1 MNKTALEIDP
11 STIARYGAGGALVG
25 GSAASL
31 VNLVHHINMLRAE
44 RKRRQQPQDTDE
56 NTIVITLPKKAQAQG
71 NVPGCDDVMGIGG
84 GGACTSVKDRQSP
97 SQGDYILNGARQQ
110 SRAQGTGKFGPQ
122 LTHKRAGQG
131 WPTLTAAW
139 LSALGGG
146 VGGAAVANKL
156 YQAYRERQLKAEL
169 EAAKQEYMEALS
181 GGQVKASSFLDDL
194 TGQEKQGEGFGTLNY
209 PLAAVA
215 LMTVLGGGAT
225 GYITKRILDEKFKEV
240 EDKSLDVPK
249 VKRIVFRS
257 APETDP
263 EKLASAEDID
273 CVKAGLMVMMDRVSG
288 TTNFTSQAKQA
299 CADAGTTPEALV
311 KLAEDWDVLEG
322 FLKSQPKLQNA
333 VAGIANDYMT
343 KNPVMRY
350 ANKLMLK
357 TPMGQAHARK
367 LLFKKL
373 TEMRQGMA
381 SGAGKAMAYGRD
393 FMSRV
398 PTLGAGGL
406 PLPTQPLF
414 KAGQADPAVALGTG
428 LGTSML
434 TASGFGALK
443 SMLADKG
450 MSETDLANAIIAAQ
464 EDAKERKAMA
474 DTKVKDTVAVEAKDP
489 AAAAYVSK
497 NSKKLQGVIRRLALE
512 GQL

>member
-25 GSAASL
+25 AGAASL
-31 VNLVHHINMLRAE
+31 VNLVHHINMLRAD
-44 RKRRQQPQDTDE
+44 RRRRRQPTDTDE
-56 NTIVITLPKKAQAQG
+56 NTIVITLPKKASAQG
-71 NVPGCDDVMGIGG
+71 DAPGIGG
-84 GGACTSVKDRQSP
+84 GGACTAVKDTQGP
-97 SQGDYILNGARQQ
+97 SRGDYVLNGARRQ

-139 LSALGGG
+139 LATLGGG
-146 VGGAAVANKL
+146 AGGAAVANRL

-169 EAAKQEYMEALS
+169 EAAKQEYMDALS
-181 GGQVKASSFLDDL
+181 GGQVKASSFLDEL
-194 TGQEKQGEGFGTLNY
+194 TGQEKQGDGFGTLNY

-215 LMTVLGGGAT
+215 LLTVLGGGAT
-225 GYITKRILDEKFKEV
+225 GYVTKRILDEKFKEV

-288 TTNFTSQAKQA
+288 TTKFTSLAKQA
-299 CADAGTTPEALV
+299 CADAGTSPEALV

-322 FLKSQPKLQNA
+322 FLKSQPRLQNA
-333 VAGIANDYMT
+333 VTGIANDYMT

-357 TPMGQAHARK
+357 TPMGQAYARK
-367 LLFKKL
+367 LLFRKL
-373 TEMRQGMA
+373 TQLRQGMA
-381 SGAGKAMAYGRD
+381 SGVGRAMDYGRG
-393 FMSRV
+393 FMPAPR
-398 PTLGAGGL
+398 
-406 PLPTQPLF
+406 PLPLF
-414 KAGQADPAVALGTG
+414 KSGQHTALADPAATIGRTV
-428 LGTSML
+428 L
-434 TASGFGALK
+434 TATGFDALR

-450 MSETDLANAIIAAQ
+450 MFETELAHAIIAAQ
-464 EDAKERKAMA
+464 EDANERKAMA
-474 DTKVKDTVAVEAKDP
+474 AAKVKDTVTVEARDP
-489 AAAAYVSK
+489 AAAAYVGR